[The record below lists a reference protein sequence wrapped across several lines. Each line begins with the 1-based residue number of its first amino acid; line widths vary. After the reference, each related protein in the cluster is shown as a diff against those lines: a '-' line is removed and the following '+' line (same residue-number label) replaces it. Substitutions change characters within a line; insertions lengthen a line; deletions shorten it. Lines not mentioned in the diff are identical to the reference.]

1 MASTFALT
9 SPGGRSGSDPL
20 LTSRELTVAL
30 GLAIS
35 EPVAVFS
42 SNFRTGWFFQ
52 PKGGRAASLVGS
64 PTSQSATGMGPSGV
78 P

>member
-9 SPGGRSGSDPL
+9 SPGGRAGEDPL
-20 LTSRELTVAL
+20 LTSRELTVAVV
-30 GLAIS
+30 
-35 EPVAVFS
+35 E
-42 SNFRTGWFFQ
+42 
-52 PKGGRAASLVGS
+52 GGRASLLEGC

>member
-9 SPGGRSGSDPL
+9 SPGGRSGIGPL

-42 SNFRTGWFFQ
+42 NNLRTGWFFQ
-52 PKGGRAASLVGS
+52 P
-64 PTSQSATGMGPSGV
+64 
-78 P
+78 